1 MKPPIQEPTI
11 MDCSLMKPSLTHQHH
26 DQVGDATKCSLLKDL
41 IPNSSGQEK
50 ALEQVACTLFFMHG
64 HELCL
69 TFYNLAMGVVWQF
82 QF

>member
-1 MKPPIQEPTI
+1 
-11 MDCSLMKPSLTHQHH
+11 MKPSLTHQNH

-41 IPNSSGQEK
+41 IPNRSGQEK
-50 ALEQVACTLFFMHG
+50 ALEQVACTLFLMRA

-69 TFYNLAMGVVWQF
+69 TFYNLVMGVVWQF